1 MSNRTRTSR
10 NYDDDV
16 KLVVITHVDGERL
29 FYTTSVELRNHYGL
43 GVAKRNPSDPVD
55 FELGRQLSLSR
66 ALRDLAD
73 NIEKE
78 LRP

>member
-1 MSNRTRTSR
+1 MSNRSRTSR
-10 NYDDDV
+10 NYEENAIV
-16 KLVVITHVDGERL
+16 AITAHVDGARS
-29 FYTTSVELRNHYGL
+29 YTTTAVEMKGFAGL
-43 GVAKRNPSDPVD
+43 GVAKRNHQDPVD
-55 FELGRQLSLSR
+55 FDLGRQLSLAR